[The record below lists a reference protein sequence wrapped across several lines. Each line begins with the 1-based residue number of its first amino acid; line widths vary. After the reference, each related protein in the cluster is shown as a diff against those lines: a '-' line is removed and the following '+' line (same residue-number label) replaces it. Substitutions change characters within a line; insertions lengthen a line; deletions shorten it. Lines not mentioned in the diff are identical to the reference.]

1 MVSLY
6 NILKQ
11 YNTTSSKLPS
21 KQTSSYLQ
29 SPMFKEIKYETNLF
43 LYMVK
48 IILKLLQKYEL
59 SFSQEIIT

>member
-48 IILKLLQKYEL
+48 IIFKTFAKV
-59 SFSQEIIT
+59 